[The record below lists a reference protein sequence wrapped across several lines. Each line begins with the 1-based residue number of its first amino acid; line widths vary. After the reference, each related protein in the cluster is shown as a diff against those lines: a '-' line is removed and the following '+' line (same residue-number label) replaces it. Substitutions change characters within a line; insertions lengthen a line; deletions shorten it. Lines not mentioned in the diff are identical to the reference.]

1 MIFHHIFQGRDKIIS
16 RLDHPC
22 ECGGVYEL
30 VFMDV
35 DMPLMNGIQATESIM
50 QYCNQ
55 QKMKKP
61 MVVAQ
66 TAFVDLVT

>member
-50 QYCNQ
+50 QYCN
-55 QKMKKP
+55 
-61 MVVAQ
+61 
-66 TAFVDLVT
+66 